1 VKYIQKEG
9 GKVDP
14 VYLFDQGSTVSWVPC
29 GKKLTCSYPGIKFAS
44 GPDQWFNQEVS
55 VVEMDGQ
62 FTNLEVRRRC
72 HTIQDSI

>member
-1 VKYIQKEG
+1 M
-9 GKVDP
+9 DP

-62 FTNLEVRRRC
+62 FTNLEVIGRC
-72 HTIQDSI
+72 HTIINNI